1 MEFTVDRVILQEAV
15 QRTLGIVERK
25 TTITIL
31 NNILIQAKDGKIRVV
46 ATDREI
52 GLIADYDARITE
64 PGEITVAARKLYEMV
79 REIEGDTVT
88 VKTNPNNWVS
98 ITCDKVHYRIPGI
111 TAEDFPEVREDED
124 VAFFSISCRMMKEM
138 VSKTYFAM
146 STDDMRPGMNGSY
159 FVKQGKK
166 MEMVATD
173 GHRLAMITQEIA
185 LSELS
190 DRDVEGIIIPKKGIN
205 EIRRLVEDEIE
216 SIQLGISDHV
226 CVVKRNGVMLRVSLI
241 DSTYPEYGKVIPK
254 DGGTNVKV
262 DRNTMLHSLR
272 RMSVMS
278 NELFNGVKI
287 HLADGKMTLNSINP
301 DVGEANDELAV
312 EYREAPMTVGY
323 NVRYLI
329 DAIEVIEEEL
339 ISFEMRS
346 NEGPGVIRAAGND
359 AYCCVVMP
367 IKLGKE

>member
-1 MEFTVDRVILQEAV
+1 MEFTVDRGILQEAV
-15 QRTLGIVERK
+15 QKTLGIVERK
-25 TTITIL
+25 TTIAIL
-31 NNILIQAKDGKIRVV
+31 NNILIQARDGKIRVV

-64 PGEITVAARKLYEMV
+64 PGDITVAARKLYEMV
-79 REIEGDTVT
+79 REMEGDTVNF
-88 VKTNPNNWVS
+88 KTNPNNWVS

-111 TAEDFPEVREDED
+111 TADDFPEVREDED
-124 VAFFSISCRMMKEM
+124 VSFFSFPCRLMKEM
-138 VSKTYFAM
+138 VGKTYFAM
-146 STDDMRPGMNGSY
+146 STDDMRTGMNGAY
-159 FVKQGKK
+159 FLKKGKK

-185 LSELS
+185 LSEPS

-205 EIRRLVEDEIE
+205 EIRRLVEEEAD
-216 SIQLGISDHV
+216 SIKFGISNHV
-226 CVVKRNGVMLRVSLI
+226 CIVKRDGVTLRVSLI
-241 DSTYPEYGKVIPK
+241 DASYPDYGKVIPK
-254 DGGTNVKV
+254 DGGTIVKV

-278 NELFNGVKI
+278 TEMFNGVKI
-287 HLADGKMTLNSINP
+287 HLTDGKMTLNSINP
-301 DVGEANDELAV
+301 DVGEANDEIEV
-312 EYREAPMTVGY
+312 DYRESPMTVGY

-346 NEGPGVIRAAGND
+346 NEGPGVIRAAGTD